1 MCILIHRLYGNKTK
15 KHYLLQKEGPVHK
28 LRVGVLMGGMSIEK
42 EVSFNSGRTVCD
54 HLDTARYLIIP
65 LFQRADG
72 ALFVLPWHF
81 LHRGKISD
89 FEHRLEKE
97 AESLQWDD
105 LKERIDFMYIATH
118 GRYAEDGTLQGMLE
132 VLGIPYLGSNVFASA
147 LRMDKA
153 IHKKMLAH
161 AGINIPRGIVIAVSE
176 IQSLSENLALLE
188 ERLITAHINYPLIIK
203 PHHEGSSLGVFVV
216 TKQNQ
221 LVHALRQASLI
232 NPRKPQ
238 AILIEEKIQGMEFTC
253 IILTDYKAGKLIP
266 LPPTEMVPPE
276 RVQFFDYEQKYMPGK
291 ATEFTPAR
299 CSLAQQKLIQETCM
313 QVMQIMDMKTM
324 ARIDGFLTPEKQVV
338 IIDPNTLSGMAPT
351 SFLFRAGSQLNMNH
365 TMVINHLIET
375 ELHNYGMLAALEAE
389 EKKEATAMNI
399 RKIRIAILMGGSS
412 NEKEISL
419 ESGRNITYKLSPH
432 TYEAI
437 PIFVTDTMELFQINN
452 ELLVR
457 NSTREI
463 QELVDQKTKLKWH
476 DLATIADFV
485 FIALHGGEGENGAVQ
500 GALEMLGLPYN
511 GSAVLASALCMDK
524 YKTNQFLAQH
534 GFDIPQALFISQNEW
549 QKSSKAIIEKI
560 SNTLPLPL
568 IIKPHDDGC
577 SVMVQKIKKSEHI
590 SAALNTLFDAGKSY
604 ALVEE
609 CISGMELTVGVI
621 GNEQPRALPPS
632 QAVSTG
638 DILSIEEKFLPG
650 AGENQTPAPLPSPA
664 LNFVQKTMEQ
674 AYKAIGCR
682 GYARIDCFYQDA
694 TQSPTGK
701 ERVIFIEIN
710 TLPGMTPATCIF
722 HQAAE
727 VGIKPMD
734 FIDLIIK
741 LGFEEH
747 GRKIIKDKD
756 LIEVSTL

>member
-1 MCILIHRLYGNKTK
+1 
-15 KHYLLQKEGPVHK
+15 LQKEGLMHK

-54 HLDTARYLIIP
+54 HLDTARYSIIP
-65 LFQRADG
+65 LFQGTDG
-72 ALFVLPWHF
+72 TLFILPWHF

-89 FEHRLEKE
+89 FEHRLAKE
-97 AESLQWDD
+97 AEQLTWDD
-105 LKERIDFMYIATH
+105 LKECIDFIYIATH

-132 VLGIPYLGSNVFASA
+132 VLKIPYLGSNVFASA
-147 LRMDKA
+147 LRMDKSV
-153 IHKKMLAH
+153 HKKILEH
-161 AGINIPRGIVIAVSE
+161 AGIMVPRGIVLSPSE
-176 IQSLSENLALLE
+176 IQKLPENFAQLE
-188 ERLITAHINYPLIIK
+188 EQLIAAHIAYPVIVK

-216 TKQNQ
+216 KESIQ
-221 LVHALRQASLI
+221 LIDALQKASSVNRRKSQAV
-232 NPRKPQ
+232 
-238 AILIEEKIQGMEFTC
+238 LIEEKVLGMEFTC
-253 IILTDYKAGKLIP
+253 IILTDYKTGKLIP
-266 LPPTEMVPPE
+266 LPPTEVVPPE
-276 RVQFFDYEQKYMPGK
+276 QVQFFDYEQKYMPGK

-313 QVMQIMDMKTM
+313 QVMQIMGMKTM
-324 ARIDGFLTPEKQVV
+324 ARIDGFLTPEKQVI

-365 TMVINHLIET
+365 TMVINHLIQT

-389 EKKEATAMNI
+389 EKKEAIAMNTK
-399 RKIRIAILMGGSS
+399 KIRVAILMGGPS

-432 TYEAI
+432 MYEAL

-463 QELVDQKTKLKWH
+463 QELVNPKTKLKWH

-500 GALEMLGLPYN
+500 GALEMLGIPYN
-511 GSAVLASALCMDK
+511 GSGVLASALCMDK

-534 GFDIPQALFISQNEW
+534 GFDIPQALLVSCAQW
-549 QKSSKAIIEKI
+549 QEDAQAVIETVTKQ
-560 SNTLPLPL
+560 LPLPL

-577 SVMVQKIKKSEHI
+577 SVMVQKIKKPEQI
-590 SAALNTLFDAGKSY
+590 NVALKTLFDAGKSH
-604 ALVEE
+604 ALIEE
-609 CISGMELTVGVI
+609 CIQGMELTVGVI

-650 AGENQTPAPLPSPA
+650 AGENQTPAPLPPA
-664 LNFVQKTMEQ
+664 ALKFVQKTMEE

-682 GYARIDCFYQDA
+682 GYARIDCFYQNA
-694 TQSPTGK
+694 TQNPTGK
-701 ERVIFIEIN
+701 ERVIFIEFN
-710 TLPGMTPATCIF
+710 SLPGMTPATCIF

-747 GRKIIKDKD
+747 NKKMVHYKEN
-756 LIEVSTL
+756 IELLR